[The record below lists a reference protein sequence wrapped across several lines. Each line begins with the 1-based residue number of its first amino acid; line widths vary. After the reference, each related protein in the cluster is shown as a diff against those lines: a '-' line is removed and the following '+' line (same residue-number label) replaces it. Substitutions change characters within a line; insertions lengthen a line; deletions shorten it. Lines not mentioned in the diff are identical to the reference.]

1 MAKGYRQKFFES
13 NPGFNGMY
21 QCVKCKGWYPK
32 SEIDV
37 DHRISK
43 KMGGTDDLWNLQ
55 AMCKHCN
62 RSKQENSSSGEMLQ
76 TVAGAVISGIANQ
89 GLQGGV
95 VNLTRLG
102 KSVATQKIKNSLG
115 IKYKR

>member
-1 MAKGYRQKFFES
+1 MGYREDYFKH
-13 NPGFNGMY
+13 NKGVNGKY
-21 QCVKCKGWYPK
+21 QCVKCKKWFSK
-32 SEIDV
+32 SDIDV

-43 KMGGTDDLWNLQ
+43 RLGGTDDYYNLQ

-62 RSKQENSSSGEMLQ
+62 RSKQENTSSAEVAE
-76 TVAGAVISGIANQ
+76 TIIAGAVSGLIEN
-89 GLQGGV
+89 GVNGSV

-102 KSVATQKIKNSLG
+102 KSVATQKAKDMLG